1 MWSVKVLIAVSR
13 PMVAQLS
20 SEVFS
25 NWLPNKLTINVDY
38 QIDYQ
43 CWLLLVALALQTFRR
58 SVNWEKVVDK
68 KFKRSWERIKSSWTR
83 LLVVVS
89 DGGWKY
95 RIPIMPISGLLSN
108 KRKWSRILGLR
119 PLFPLFKKLLVM
131 LLDLFLLVFEWLSP
145 SRFPLYA
152 SRNPLN
158 LSTVSF
164 WATTPKGIPN
174 KKYHY

>member
-1 MWSVKVLIAVSR
+1 MWGAKVLIAVSR

-25 NWLPNKLTINVDY
+25 NWLTTKLTINVDY

-89 DGGWKY
+89 DGGWRY
-95 RIPIMPISGLLSN
+95 RIPIMPISGLLSH
-108 KRKWSRILGLR
+108 KHEWSRILGLR
-119 PLFPLFKKLLVM
+119 HSFP
-131 LLDLFLLVFEWLSP
+131 
-145 SRFPLYA
+145 
-152 SRNPLN
+152 
-158 LSTVSF
+158 STQKVDSYVVGFVSF
-164 WATTPKGIPN
+164 GIWVIVTL
-174 KKYHY
+174 KISVRRQ